1 MNEEIIEEI
10 ESSSEEKTSTLEE
23 KEMTTWLIFLISG
36 KKYAVRSSDVVEI
49 ISDLQVYKLPFMP
62 KYIEGVLNRRGD
74 PFTVINPNLIINQ
87 DADAASPEKSIFMIF
102 KRSDD
107 QLALHISDILLFT
120 KKDIK
125 KCKNAYRNYDIIIII
140 SNAVGF
146 LLGAGSTAI
155 ITSAKGLAPF
165 DPITFTLIEIQSVAT
180 GFMCYPINYVLVKR
194 IYMAGEMRKIGIKLS
209 ENLQRVQNVAM
220 WASIDASIINMIT
233 VPYGLILNS
242 KQNSFNTFLI
252 YCLIGWITSLI
263 EFFIVF
269 RVITKT
275 IQKTEKTI
283 STNLLAETTT
293 LAKATKQSAE
303 NSQNQTA
310 AVKEIVATM
319 HDSTELANDIGE
331 KIKEVTSLAEQS
343 RDAVISGN
351 KALQK
356 NVDEL
361 LNIKN
366 TNMLTIYGIKEL
378 NKKINGIWDIVSII
392 NNVADKTKII
402 AFNAEL
408 EATNSGEA
416 GKNFHVVATE
426 IRRLSDNI
434 IDSIKEIREIIT
446 EIQKASDTLIQDSEK
461 GTAQIDS
468 GCESAHA
475 LENKFESIMQS
486 SITTAD
492 SSHKILSNVE
502 QLTGA
507 SEQIFITMQ
516 EIAKGI
522 ESFSKNTASISS
534 SSSQTVKE
542 IASIL

>member
-1 MNEEIIEEI
+1 MKTFKRYFWTICATTYAGVFFLRIFHYGFIYEKPAEIILGCVPTVI
-10 ESSSEEKTSTLEE
+10 ITF
-23 KEMTTWLIFLISG
+23 FLILFFSIFQWPLLKGFDKIIEKG
-36 KKYAVRSSDVVEI
+36 KK
-49 ISDLQVYKLPFMP
+49 
-62 KYIEGVLNRRGD
+62 
-74 PFTVINPNLIINQ
+74 
-87 DADAASPEKSIFMIF
+87 
-102 KRSDD
+102 D
-107 QLALHISDILLFT
+107 QNSLT
-120 KKDIK
+120 KKDIAKLMKAYK
-125 KCKNAYRNYDIIIII
+125 KYDIIIII
-140 SNAVGF
+140 ANAVGF

-155 ITSAKGLAPF
+155 ISSLKGLAPF
-165 DPITFTLIEIQSVAT
+165 NPITFTLIEIQSVAT
-180 GFMCYPINYVLVKR
+180 GFMCYTVNYVLVKR
-194 IYMAGEMRKIGIKLS
+194 IYMAGEMRSVGVKLS
-209 ENLQRVQNVAM
+209 ENLSRVQNVAM
-220 WASIDASIINMIT
+220 WASIDTSIINMMT
-233 VPYGLILNS
+233 VPYGIILNS
-242 KQNSFNTFLI
+242 SANGYKHFI
-252 YCLIGWITSLI
+252 VYCLIAWATSLF

-275 IQKTEKTI
+275 IQKSEKSI
-283 STNLLAETTT
+283 SANLLAETIT
-293 LAKATKQSAE
+293 LAEATKQSAE

-351 KALQK
+351 QALQK

-366 TNMLTIYGIKEL
+366 TNMLTIDGIKEL
-378 NKKINGIWDIVSII
+378 NAKINGIWDIISII

-408 EATNSGEA
+408 EASNSGEA

-434 IDSIKEIREIIT
+434 IDSIKEIRDIIT

-468 GCESAHA
+468 GCESAHD

-492 SSHKILSNVE
+492 SSNKILSNVE

-507 SEQIFITMQ
+507 SEQIFITLQ

-522 ESFSKNTASISS
+522 ESFSQNTASISS
-534 SSSQTVKE
+534 SSETVKE
-542 IASIL
+542 IASRL